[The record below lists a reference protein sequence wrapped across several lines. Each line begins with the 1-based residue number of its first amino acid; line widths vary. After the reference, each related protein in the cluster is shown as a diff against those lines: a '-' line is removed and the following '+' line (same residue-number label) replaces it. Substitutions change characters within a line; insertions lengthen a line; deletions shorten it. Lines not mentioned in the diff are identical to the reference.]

1 MDQRGR
7 TWSFG
12 YPVTNRSPITLLGE
26 KCAFASLLLRLSRN
40 LETGVSPSFERREL
54 LDELVSKG
62 IRLTAQRRALIE
74 IIQEA
79 REHLD
84 AGSLLELARKREPN
98 IDRATVYRT
107 IELLKKLRLIDELD
121 LMHLEGEKHY
131 YEVKTK
137 HDHIHLACFRCG
149 RIEEFTSSIFER
161 LKAEISK
168 QAGFTIRVTRL
179 EIGGTCRACT
189 ATGDTSIEQEDALTA
204 TALNH

>member
-1 MDQRGR
+1 M
-7 TWSFG
+7 
-12 YPVTNRSPITLLGE
+12 
-26 KCAFASLLLRLSRN
+26 
-40 LETGVSPSFERREL
+40 SPSFERREL